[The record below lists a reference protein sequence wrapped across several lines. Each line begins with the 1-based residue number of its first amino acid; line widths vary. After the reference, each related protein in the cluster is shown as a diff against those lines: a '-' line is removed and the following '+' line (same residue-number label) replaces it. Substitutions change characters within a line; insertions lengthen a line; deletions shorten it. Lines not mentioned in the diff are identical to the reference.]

1 MKDIVLDKPLTLVGV
16 GCSHT
21 QGCAFTKGFSN
32 GKLEWAS
39 PALEEKYNRPCT
51 SNYITNNLTWM
62 AKLKKHINIKKII
75 NFGFGGMGTT
85 SSLRSVRNYISL
97 KESLNNHLFIFQL
110 QSSFRNEVTFHYNG
124 EIRRDSIRHFI
135 SYSPSLFKKE
145 YLNFFATHLVDE
157 QTDTY
162 NYILELYYLQN
173 ILEKLGAQVRIFYN
187 CFYSPLLIEKEKA
200 ERVDKSFNNFRKT
213 GYEKKLIDIP
223 KFDKIVDNLNI
234 IDLEGVGERMV
245 PRPSLHNEGL
255 LENDWHLSEKGNE
268 IVAEFIFEN
277 FNNKPKSNIFQYE
290 ILS

>member
-1 MKDIVLDKPLTLVGV
+1 MKGIVLNRPVTLVGV

-32 GKLEWAS
+32 RELHWAS

-51 SNYITNNLTWM
+51 SDYITNNLTWM
-62 AKLKKHINIKKII
+62 AKLKKYINVEKII

-85 SSLRSVRNYISL
+85 SSLRSVRNYITK
-97 KESLNNHLFIFQL
+97 KESLIDHLFIFQL
-110 QSSFRNEVTFHYNG
+110 QSTFRNEVTFHYTD
-124 EIRRDSIRHFI
+124 EIRRDSMRHFI
-135 SYSPSLFKKE
+135 SYSPPLFKKE
-145 YLNFFATHLVDE
+145 YLNFFATYLVDE

-162 NYILELYYLQN
+162 DYILELYYLQN

-234 IDLEGVGERMV
+234 IDLEGVGEKMV

-268 IVAEFIFEN
+268 IIAEFIFKN